1 MRNKQWKQYGAMITA
16 AVFLTVAG
24 ISYGFARKEPDSTI
38 ELRGPEVSLEMRDD
52 VADLVVGSDA
62 KTMSEETVPVTI
74 YVHIC
79 GEVAKPGVYQLTEG
93 SRIVDAV
100 TAAGG
105 FTEYAAEEAVNL
117 AEIVTDGMQIVIPD
131 REEADAAAKE
141 LAEKMAGLVDLNTA
155 TKEQLMELPG
165 IGASKAED
173 IVRYREES
181 GGFHS
186 IEEIMNVPGI
196 KEAGFQKIKDR
207 IGV

>member
-1 MRNKQWKQYGAMITA
+1 MKNKQWKQYGAMITA

-38 ELRGPEVSLEMRDD
+38 KLSDSEESLEMLDD
-52 VADLVVGSDA
+52 VADSAADSDA
-62 KTMSEETVPVTI
+62 WEMTEETAPATI

-79 GEVAKPGVYQLTEG
+79 GEVAKPGVYELMEG

-105 FTEYAAEEAVNL
+105 FSAYAAEEAVNL

-131 REEADAAAKE
+131 REEADVAAKE

-207 IGV
+207 IVV